1 MKKTISVLLVL
12 TFVLFAL
19 ASCKNN
25 EKTDQSVTNHAE
37 IEFEGFGTVTV
48 ELYGNSAPVT
58 VENFVKLAKS
68 GYYDG
73 TKIIRVQKSFVI
85 QGGQGDGTSTIKGEF
100 SNNGVN
106 TGLVHK
112 RGTLSMARQTAN
124 DTASDRFFICLDD
137 ESAKSLDGNYAA
149 FGNVIKGMDVID
161 ALASSIKDYSLAIEN
176 GQYVIKDFGD
186 YDQSSYGIN
195 YGFLASAKYITINS
209 IKITD

>member
-1 MKKTISVLLVL
+1 
-12 TFVLFAL
+12 
-19 ASCKNN
+19 
-25 EKTDQSVTNHAE
+25 
-37 IEFEGFGTVTV
+37 
-48 ELYGNSAPVT
+48 
-58 VENFVKLAKS
+58 
-68 GYYDG
+68 
-73 TKIIRVQKSFVI
+73 
-85 QGGQGDGTSTIKGEF
+85 
-100 SNNGVN
+100 
-106 TGLVHK
+106 
-112 RGTLSMARQTAN
+112 MARQTAN
-124 DTASDRFFICLDD
+124 DTASDQFFICLDD